1 MMHRF
6 RDLILLIAGVFAGVG
21 GYLIHDSFANS
32 VRSNELLIVSGASCC
47 AIAVILLFQLFLHHR
62 DPREPKEE

>member
-32 VRSNELLIVSGASCC
+32 VRTDELLIVSGASCC
-47 AIAVILLFQLFLHHR
+47 AIAVILLF
-62 DPREPKEE
+62 